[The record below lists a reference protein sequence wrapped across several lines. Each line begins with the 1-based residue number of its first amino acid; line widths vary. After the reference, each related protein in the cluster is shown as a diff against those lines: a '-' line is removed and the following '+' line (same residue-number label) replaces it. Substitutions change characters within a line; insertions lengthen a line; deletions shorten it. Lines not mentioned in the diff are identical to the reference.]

1 MEYKVLPFVA
11 HVLEDQGPEVAAG
24 QLQTL
29 VNQQATQGWKFLGLE
44 NTEIIITTPAKKGCF
59 GIGATPESSR
69 VTRFDMAV
77 FEK

>member
-1 MEYKVLPFVA
+1 MEYRVIPFVA
-11 HVLEDQGPEVAAG
+11 QLLDNQGPETAAG

-29 VNQQATQGWKFLGLE
+29 INEQAAQGWKFLGLN
-44 NTEIIITTPAKKGCF
+44 NTEIIITTPGKKGCF
-59 GIGATPESSR
+59 GIGGTPESSR